1 MKVCVV
7 ATEVLGW
14 GSAGGFGFATRSLAR
29 GLAGQGIDVRIVVPQ
44 PRGTT
49 GQRFRLD
56 GIEVLAYP
64 RLDIVAGTAL
74 LAETDADVYHSQE
87 HSLGT

>member
-1 MKVCVV
+1 MKVCIV

-14 GSAGGFGFATRSLAR
+14 GSAGGFGFAVRSLAR
-29 GLAGQGIDVRIVVPQ
+29 GLAEQGIDVRMVVPQ
-44 PRGTT
+44 PRGTAE
-49 GQRFRLD
+49 QRIRRD
-56 GIEVLAYP
+56 GIEVRAYP
-64 RLDIVAGTAL
+64 RLDIAAGTAL